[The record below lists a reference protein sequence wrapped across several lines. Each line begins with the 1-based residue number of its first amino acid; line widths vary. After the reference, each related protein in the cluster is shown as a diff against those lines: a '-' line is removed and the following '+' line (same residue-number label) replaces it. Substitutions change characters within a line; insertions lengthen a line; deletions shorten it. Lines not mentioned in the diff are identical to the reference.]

1 MEPLRLA
8 EGSPHRAPLTD
19 LALELARKSAGL
31 RRALP
36 GALGDSLAEAL
47 RAMNCYYSNLIEGHD
62 THPLDIERALR
73 ADYSRDARKRDLQ
86 LEARA
91 HVEVQRWIDG
101 GGLVGSPVRADNLRA
116 VHRRFCEALPDA
128 LLRVADPAGG
138 GWLRVRP
145 GEWRDREVQVG
156 QHVAAAAAALPRFM
170 ARFEAAYADLG
181 PTEALLAAAAAHHRL
196 VWIHPFHDGNGRVA
210 RLMSHAMLQ
219 GALDSGALWS
229 VSRAL
234 ARDAAG
240 YKAQLA
246 ACDRPRRNDLDGRG
260 ALSEEGLAAFTRYFL
275 TACLDQVSFMEGLID
290 PGGLRAR
297 IRLWAREEIEL
308 GALPP
313 RADAVLEAVALR
325 GELPRGE
332 AAAAAGTG
340 ERNARR
346 IVAALVGHGVLG
358 SATPYGPLRLVFKAA
373 LAPRWLPGLFP

>member
-1 MEPLRLA
+1 
-8 EGSPHRAPLTD
+8 
-19 LALELARKSAGL
+19 
-31 RRALP
+31 
-36 GALGDSLAEAL
+36 
-47 RAMNCYYSNLIEGHD
+47 
-62 THPLDIERALR
+62 
-73 ADYSRDARKRDLQ
+73 
-86 LEARA
+86 
-91 HVEVQRWIDG
+91 
-101 GGLVGSPVRADNLRA
+101 
-116 VHRRFCEALPDA
+116 
-128 LLRVADPAGG
+128 
-138 GWLRVRP
+138 
-145 GEWRDREVQVG
+145 
-156 QHVAAAAAALPRFM
+156 
-170 ARFEAAYADLG
+170 
-181 PTEALLAAAAAHHRL
+181 
-196 VWIHPFHDGNGRVA
+196 
-210 RLMSHAMLQ
+210 MLQ